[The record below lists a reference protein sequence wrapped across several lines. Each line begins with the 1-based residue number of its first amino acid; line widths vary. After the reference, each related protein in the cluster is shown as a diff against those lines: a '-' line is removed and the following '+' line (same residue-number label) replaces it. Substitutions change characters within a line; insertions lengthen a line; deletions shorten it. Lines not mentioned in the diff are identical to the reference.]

1 MKHHE
6 MVHANRMGQPH
17 LTEREILILQSYLLS
32 PGFHSIRVPTIAQGR
47 VLLSTFGSSLRFFS
61 RLALLSDNT
70 NEEIEG
76 YTDLTA
82 ELEAAHSSGLG
93 NFELYML
100 HCFDYD
106 FVAIEG
112 TRELIA
118 SEWFGRFE
126 QLLIDYNLIK
136 TIPILMIFSSR

>member
-6 MVHANRMGQPH
+6 MVHTNRMGQPH

-47 VLLSTFGSSLRFFS
+47 ALLSTFGSSLRFFS
-61 RLALLSDNT
+61 RLALLSDST
-70 NEEIEG
+70 NGEIEG

-82 ELEAAHSSGLG
+82 ELEAVHVSEQG
-93 NFELYML
+93 NLEQYML

-106 FVAIEG
+106 FLAIEG
-112 TRELIA
+112 TRDLLA

-136 TIPILMIFSSR
+136 TVPILMIFSSR